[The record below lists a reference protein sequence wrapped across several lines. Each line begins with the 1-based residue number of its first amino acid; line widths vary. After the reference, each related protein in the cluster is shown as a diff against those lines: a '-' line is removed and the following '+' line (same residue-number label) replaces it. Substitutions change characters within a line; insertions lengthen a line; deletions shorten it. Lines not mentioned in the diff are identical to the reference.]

1 MLSDKSPISKHPRIL
16 MLLLFAGVAAW
27 GAAGL
32 GPAKDFTVPAA
43 TDASLIHLSDY
54 AGKVVLINW
63 WRTDCAWS
71 QRESPKL
78 VGLYQ
83 KYRPKGLV
91 ILGISDDHGSTVGQI
106 PAYLKRYN
114 ITWPVGLN
122 DQGEFMREMIVQ
134 PNERGATPGNFIVTR
149 SGEVMYLGL
158 DRTDADWQKLENA
171 IAAAVAEGPGK
182 ATPIQPRDLVP
193 APAFS
198 LPDLQGKPVRLSD
211 FKGKPLVANFFTAQS
226 CDWSG
231 SVLAKLDRDYS
242 ARGLRVVGI
251 DLFDDDAA
259 IQSCKS
265 RFGTR
270 YPVLRGDQ
278 ATQLAW
284 IGERSGWAT
293 FFISAD
299 GKIFKAIKD
308 SIDDGMEGTV
318 FPKYADQLASPR

>member
-1 MLSDKSPISKHPRIL
+1 MLSDKSPISKHPRVL
-16 MLLLFAGVAAW
+16 MSFLFAGVAAS

-43 TDASLIHLSDY
+43 TDGSLIHLSES

-83 KYRPKGLV
+83 RYRPKGLV
-91 ILGISDDHGSTVGQI
+91 ILGISDDHGSTVGEI

-134 PNERGATPGNFIVTR
+134 PKERGSTPGNFIVTR

-242 ARGLRVVGI
+242 ARGLQVVGI

-293 FFISAD
+293 FFVSAD

-318 FPKYADQLASPR
+318 FPKYADQLVSRR

>member
-1 MLSDKSPISKHPRIL
+1 MRSDSSPILKHLRIL
-16 MLLLFAGVAAW
+16 MLLLFAAVPAW
-27 GAAGL
+27 AGTGL

-43 TDASLIHLSDY
+43 TDASLIHLAEY

-63 WRTDCAWS
+63 WRTDCGWS

-83 KYRPKGLV
+83 KYHPKGLV
-91 ILGISDDHGSTVGQI
+91 ILGISDDHGSTVSQI

-122 DQGEFMREMIVQ
+122 DQGEFRREMIVQ
-134 PNERGATPGNFIVTR
+134 PNERGSTPGNFLVTR
-149 SGEVMYLGL
+149 SGEVTYLGL
-158 DRTDADWQKLENA
+158 DRGDADWQKLENA
-171 IAAAVAEGPGK
+171 VAAAVAESPGK
-182 ATPIQPRDLVP
+182 ATAVQPRDLVS

-198 LPDLQGKPVRLSD
+198 LPDLQGKAVRLSD
-211 FKGKPLVANFFTAQS
+211 FKGKPLVANFFTAQT

-231 SVLAKLDRDYS
+231 PVLAKLDRDYS
-242 ARGLRVVGI
+242 ARGLQVVGI
-251 DLFDDDAA
+251 DLFDDEAA
-259 IQSCKS
+259 IQNCKN
-265 RFGTR
+265 RFSTR
-270 YPVLRGDQ
+270 YPVLRGDE

-293 FFISAD
+293 FFVSAD

-318 FPKYADQLASPR
+318 FPKYADQLVSRR